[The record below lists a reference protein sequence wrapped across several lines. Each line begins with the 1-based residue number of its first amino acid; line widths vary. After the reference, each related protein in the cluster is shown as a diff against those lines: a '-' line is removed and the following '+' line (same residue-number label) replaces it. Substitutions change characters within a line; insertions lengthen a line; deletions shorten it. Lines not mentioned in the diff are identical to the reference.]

1 MNKKRSKHTKS
12 GKISPMKKAIYFRLS
27 LLILTIY
34 GLSVW
39 FNPIIFTNLKFGLLV
54 LGVLISMWLLKIY
67 SRRRKVYP
75 IHIVML
81 VLALL
86 ITAANIYVF
95 VNVHNILNPI
105 QLETTQI
112 SVFVL
117 KENEDLEF
125 NKNLEI
131 GVSLEIEPT
140 MYEELLTHIEDDL
153 GFILS
158 PDLEA
163 NDNDLIRALYSNDI
177 PAIMIDV
184 ANLGFLEV
192 DAAREFL
199 DKTVVIYSY
208 EKTNEVIDR
217 DSVIDDIE
225 SNSIVFYI
233 SGIDH
238 LGDLNTR
245 SRSDVNQ
252 LAIVNPD
259 TRKISLV
266 SLPRDT
272 YVPTTCLNNV
282 SDKLSHAGVRG
293 IQCSIGTIEQYL
305 KIPVDH
311 YVRLNFSSFISIFD
325 IIGPTEIYSHYT
337 FSSYGFDYKKGMN
350 LMDAEKALMFARS
363 RYEVPGGDLTRGLH
377 QQEIIKGVFKK
388 LTSPSQIK
396 NIQKVINSTRK
407 FVQTDVTAGVITD
420 LLDLHFSSTKG
431 WEIESHVLSGENGWA
446 SWPNDSE
453 RKYSV
458 ILHSE
463 EQLEEYRQ
471 LMDDLRRI
479 AE

>member
-245 SRSDVNQ
+245 
-252 LAIVNPD
+252 
-259 TRKISLV
+259 
-266 SLPRDT
+266 
-272 YVPTTCLNNV
+272 
-282 SDKLSHAGVRG
+282 
-293 IQCSIGTIEQYL
+293 
-305 KIPVDH
+305 
-311 YVRLNFSSFISIFD
+311 
-325 IIGPTEIYSHYT
+325 
-337 FSSYGFDYKKGMN
+337 
-350 LMDAEKALMFARS
+350 
-363 RYEVPGGDLTRGLH
+363 
-377 QQEIIKGVFKK
+377 
-388 LTSPSQIK
+388 
-396 NIQKVINSTRK
+396 
-407 FVQTDVTAGVITD
+407 
-420 LLDLHFSSTKG
+420 
-431 WEIESHVLSGENGWA
+431 
-446 SWPNDSE
+446 
-453 RKYSV
+453 
-458 ILHSE
+458 
-463 EQLEEYRQ
+463 
-471 LMDDLRRI
+471 
-479 AE
+479 